1 MDSGSRSFKP
11 GLYFSTELKGIAT
24 CSESFRRF
32 AFAAAAAEAGVGG
45 FVGRLKAGLAGGSVD
60 GAMAAALRFFAGGPM
75 VDPTRI
81 PTKCGGFKRQE
92 SGQSL
97 VELEAFKN
105 YELIGPK
112 KVKGERTKKAS
123 DLERDLW
130 LQNNSI
136 RTVLTMVYCLQGQ
149 SSTFC

>member
-60 GAMAAALRFFAGGPM
+60 GAIMLAALRFFAGGPM

-81 PTKCGGFKRQE
+81 PKKGCEE
-92 SGQSL
+92 SG
-97 VELEAFKN
+97 
-105 YELIGPK
+105 
-112 KVKGERTKKAS
+112 
-123 DLERDLW
+123 
-130 LQNNSI
+130 
-136 RTVLTMVYCLQGQ
+136 
-149 SSTFC
+149 